1 MLGKLMKY
9 EIKATARWFL
19 PLYAAILIIAA
30 ISRLLFG
37 DPLILESSGFNF
49 RKAVT
54 VLTILA
60 YVILIVGVMI
70 VTLVVCIVR
79 FYKSLL
85 GDEGYLM
92 FTLPVQ
98 TWKHITGKLLIAV
111 LWSFLSGL
119 FACLSILIIIPSSE
133 LIKISQAFTAEF
145 SKFLNP
151 GSYFIFSAMVIVSLV
166 FSILQIYAAIALGHL
181 FNKHRLLASFGMYIA
196 INTVCQ
202 YVMWMVTPLLVGFNM
217 KFDGSFEFI
226 VKPFNQTFILLTV
239 VAAILSAGCF
249 VLTNMLLK
257 KNLNLE

>member
-19 PLYAAILIIAA
+19 PLYTVILVIAA

-37 DPLILESSGFNF
+37 DPLMMESSGFTF
-49 RKAVT
+49 RKAISILV
-54 VLTILA
+54 ILA
-60 YVILIVGVMI
+60 YVILVVGVMI
-70 VTLVVCIVR
+70 VTLVVCIIR

-119 FACLSILIIIPSSE
+119 FACLSIFIIIPSPE
-133 LIKISQAFTAEF
+133 LLKIRQAFAAEF
-145 SKFLNP
+145 SQFFNF
-151 GSYFIFSAMVIVSLV
+151 GSYCILSAVVIVSLV

-202 YVMWMVTPLLVGFNM
+202 YVTWMVTPLLVGSVM
-217 KFDGSFEFI
+217 KFDGNLELI
-226 VKPFNQTFILLTV
+226 VKPVSQTFILFTV

-249 VLTNMLLK
+249 VLTNILLK